1 MNQKIILQIDGGG
14 ILGITPAI
22 VLAELEKRLR
32 IKTNNA
38 TLLIRDK
45 LDLCCGTSTGAIMA
59 AMVSAG
65 VATDKIKQFYT
76 VDGVDLFN
84 NSANPFYT
92 RVFKPKFDREPFI
105 KKFNQI
111 MATATPYKKPDV
123 TIGDIPNSILFMAT
137 AYNLCS
143 YKTEF
148 VKSDDPNCFG
158 LKLSDVITWSALSAA
173 FYFGKVDA
181 PDYQW
186 IFRDSDTP
194 PGKKNIP
201 PRLPLKT
208 GAVFQDGGQ
217 GTQNC
222 TLAFA
227 LTEIFSRGWDRDNEI
242 IIISLG
248 TGSKTKYE
256 AYESMVK
263 TWNSTQA
270 IKYLANQARA
280 EATPIQIMAAEYIAK
295 WNAKINLYRLDYEAK
310 DEYSLDDTS
319 HVAEDKHGA
328 ADIISSPVF
337 NNMVSAIL

>member
-1 MNQKIILQIDGGG
+1 MCNSNEG
-14 ILGITPAI
+14 INSYESENNIT
-22 VLAELEKRLR
+22 
-32 IKTNNA
+32 
-38 TLLIRDK
+38 
-45 LDLCCGTSTGAIMA
+45 
-59 AMVSAG
+59 
-65 VATDKIKQFYT
+65 
-76 VDGVDLFN
+76 
-84 NSANPFYT
+84 NPFYT

-227 LTEIFSRGWDRDNEI
+227 LTEIFSR
-242 IIISLG
+242 
-248 TGSKTKYE
+248 
-256 AYESMVK
+256 
-263 TWNSTQA
+263 WND
-270 IKYLANQARA
+270 
-280 EATPIQIMAAEYIAK
+280 
-295 WNAKINLYRLDYEAK
+295 KINLYRLDYEAK

-319 HVAEDKHGA
+319 HVAEYKQGA